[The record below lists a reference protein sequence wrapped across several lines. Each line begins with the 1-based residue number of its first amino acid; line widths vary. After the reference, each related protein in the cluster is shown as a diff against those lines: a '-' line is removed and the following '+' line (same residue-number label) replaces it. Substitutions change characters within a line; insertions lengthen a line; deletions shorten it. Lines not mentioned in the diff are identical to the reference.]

1 MLRRKLEHGQIVEER
16 TIFNR
21 GEEARGGSDRSDLSE
36 DYEARPISGK
46 RNKSKKRAR
55 FDDEQEDDL

>member
-1 MLRRKLEHGQIVEER
+1 MLRRKLEHGQIVEEK

-21 GEEARGGSDRSDLSE
+21 AEEARGGSDRSDLSE
-36 DYEARPISGK
+36 DYEARPISK
-46 RNKSKKRAR
+46 RSKSKKRAR

>member
-1 MLRRKLEHGQIVEER
+1 MLRRKLEHGQIVEEK

-21 GEEARGGSDRSDLSE
+21 GEEARGGSDHSDLSE
-36 DYEARPISGK
+36 DYEARPISK
-46 RNKSKKRAR
+46 RKKSKKRAR